1 MEYCD
6 YDILFS
12 LRISAEINR
21 EPMDSTEGGI
31 DLESESVSGFKM
43 EYFVLVE
50 FALIFIAEWDNYF
63 FSFYYFN
70 YIQFIV
76 FLEVYDVI
84 YVNNFSNL
92 YARSITRIRYDEL
105 IYMLEDYIT
114 FSFKLSILCFRYKIS
129 YWYCLIKG
137 D

>member
-12 LRISAEINR
+12 LRISTEINR
-21 EPMDSTEGGI
+21 KPMDSTEG
-31 DLESESVSGFKM
+31 ESESVSGFKM

-76 FLEVYDVI
+76 FLKVYDVI

-92 YARSITRIRYDEL
+92 YARSIIRIRYDEL
-105 IYMLEDYIT
+105 IYMLEDYVT
-114 FSFKLSILCFRYKIS
+114 FSYLFCVFAIKFLGIS
-129 YWYCLIKG
+129 C
-137 D
+137 